1 MVSDLGKPA
10 AASETQI
17 EAPLAGEIVQQL
29 LPAERLTPPETER
42 IFARVRKQ
50 LGFSDGVETLRSD
63 GGDWRVLRDRVYLKV
78 LKRDDATGLASYLV
92 RYLAGGRVERH
103 PQRYVEECM
112 LVSGD
117 LRIDNIDMQPGDLQL
132 AHPGCEHGPL
142 STVHGALVFVRGILK
157 TVPES
162 RMS

>member
-1 MVSDLGKPA
+1 MKSEPKTTAGALMTSELMLAMAADLQAPERVS
-10 AASETQI
+10 SE
-17 EAPLAGEIVQQL
+17 VS
-29 LPAERLTPPETER
+29 ER
-42 IFARVRKQ
+42 IFARVRRKLD
-50 LGFSDGVETLRSD
+50 LGLGVQTHRAD

-78 LKRDDATGLASYLV
+78 LKRDEATGLANYLV

-117 LRIDNIDMQPGDLQL
+117 LRIDDIDMQVGDLQF

-157 TVPES
+157 TVPEQ
-162 RMS
+162 RAPQ